1 MLTLGFR
8 NYSESA
14 FCRPRSNSLNILGVY
29 KLIQTLIYLYRVNDF
44 NLTNT
49 LLNNKMSDER
59 LQQTY
64 ITSYSWETPQRKFKS
79 FGLLQGQVSFDQRVG
94 LKTGNKLGVV
104 TGKLGGLLCPF

>member
-1 MLTLGFR
+1 
-8 NYSESA
+8 
-14 FCRPRSNSLNILGVY
+14 
-29 KLIQTLIYLYRVNDF
+29 
-44 NLTNT
+44 
-49 LLNNKMSDER
+49 MSDER

-104 TGKLGGLLCPF
+104 TGKLGGLLCLFWKEVLYMKDHRYSQEIHNSV